1 MERLTTSAS
10 PRDMNSHCDFHRRT
24 LIPSRE
30 CRKSFHADSYIHF
43 HSSSRLR
50 DIVVDLLCMLGST
63 IFQRS
68 HSTKST
74 KSLSAKKRR
83 STICFDASYC
93 FPPFATPSHLLTTK
107 TPQIFHMWRDILLQR
122 EELFRSEPQR
132 ISLQTVQRAF
142 VTRRG
147 QEVAPVTIS
156 SALGV
161 LTVCYS
167 HSSHSSISSFVC
179 SAS

>member
-1 MERLTTSAS
+1 
-10 PRDMNSHCDFHRRT
+10 
-24 LIPSRE
+24 
-30 CRKSFHADSYIHF
+30 
-43 HSSSRLR
+43 
-50 DIVVDLLCMLGST
+50 MLGST

-132 ISLQTVQRAF
+132 MSLQ
-142 VTRRG
+142 
-147 QEVAPVTIS
+147 
-156 SALGV
+156 
-161 LTVCYS
+161 
-167 HSSHSSISSFVC
+167 
-179 SAS
+179 SASLCHTKRSRGGTRHHILCTGRAHCLLLTLFAQLDLFMRLQRLIVWLQETGSSVQVFRWWRLIFDTEFQHIAMATLP